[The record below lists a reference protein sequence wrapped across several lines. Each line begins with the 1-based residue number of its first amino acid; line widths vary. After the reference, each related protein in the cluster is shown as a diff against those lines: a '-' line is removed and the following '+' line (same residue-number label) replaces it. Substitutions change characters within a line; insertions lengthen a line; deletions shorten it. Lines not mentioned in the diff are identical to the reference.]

1 MMTRASGASAGGGT
15 PAGRSAEPGLLEVR
29 DLAVSF
35 DTFAGEVKAVRGV
48 SFHLDRGETLAIVGE
63 SGCGKSVTVQTLMRL
78 NPEPPAR
85 IVRGSIRYRGEE
97 LVEKSDSE
105 MRAYRGKELAMVFQD
120 AITSL
125 NPLSR
130 VGNQIVE
137 AIRVHESEMTR
148 EEARARA
155 VEMLDRVGLPN
166 PEQLFRRYPHTL
178 SGGQRQRVMIAM
190 ALACRPSVLIA
201 DEPTTALDVTT
212 QAQILQLM
220 KDIQHEVGYGI
231 ILITHNLGVVARMA
245 DRVAVMYAG
254 EIVESGDVDEVF
266 YRPKH
271 PYTWGL
277 LESMPD
283 LRDREA
289 TRLASIPGAPPDLFS
304 PPAGCGFAARCPYC
318 MRVCRSHAP
327 GPYPVTKGHEARC
340 WLLDP
345 RASHCAPVPP
355 VGDDDVLVSDEMRE
369 LLGVGREAS
378 GGEC

>member
-1 MMTRASGASAGGGT
+1 MTGCASVVGAATEHEFG
-15 PAGRSAEPGLLEVR
+15 PALLEVKN
-29 DLAVSF
+29 LAVSF
-35 DTFAGEVKAVRGV
+35 DTYAGEVKAVRGV
-48 SFHLDRGETLAIVGE
+48 SFHLERGEALAIVGE

-85 IVRGSIRYRGEE
+85 IVRASIRYQGEE
-97 LVEKSDSE
+97 LVEKSDEE

-125 NPLSR
+125 NPLTR

-137 AIRVHESEMTR
+137 AIRTHERETTR
-148 EEARARA
+148 EQARERA
-155 VEMLDRVGLPN
+155 IEMLGRVGLPN
-166 PEQLFRRYPHTL
+166 PEQVFRRYPHTL

-220 KDIQHEVGYGI
+220 KDIQEEVGCGI

-254 EIVESGDVDEVF
+254 EIVESGDVDELF

-283 LRDREA
+283 LRDRE
-289 TRLASIPGAPPDLFS
+289 TERLASIPGAPPDLFS
-304 PPAGCGFAARCPYC
+304 PPVGCGFAARCPYC
-318 MRVCRSHAP
+318 MKVCLAHNP
-327 GPYPVTKGHEARC
+327 GDYPVAKGHKARC

-345 RASHCAPVPP
+345 RASACAPVPP
-355 VGDDDVLVSDEMRE
+355 VGEDDVLVSDEMRE
-369 LLGVGREAS
+369 LLSVGREATN
-378 GGEC
+378 GEC